1 MIRRKV
7 NRLVD
12 SAIVETLAA
21 GITVAAVSVG
31 VSIAVWRLLNYGKDD
46 NRSTLVDG

>member
-1 MIRRKV
+1 M

-21 GITVAAVSVG
+21 GITVAAISVG